1 MKQVQTDYI
10 IFASTLGFNIIWQ
23 VNGQVKI
30 KVLRIYTVD
39 NNQYEVNQMFLEIF
53 HITELKK
60 IIYIYIIYLST
71 TI

>member
-30 KVLRIYTVD
+30 KVFRNYTAPRLLMTIIMT
-39 NNQYEVNQMFLEIF
+39 QYEEDQISSKMF
-53 HITELKK
+53 HITEL
-60 IIYIYIIYLST
+60 
-71 TI
+71 